1 MTDIN
6 SYVEYFRTLATEHK
20 EINDFYMMDINEP
33 LAVLRSNI
41 KYPSLIL
48 TSLSG
53 NFEASNLDN
62 ILDSINAGFLIVG
75 HLDQI
80 DDFSGELLV
89 RGRMKQIG
97 TDIIARMLHDH
108 MKCELLALKAIP
120 GFNINSVSYEMLGP
134 VFDNDF
140 GVMFSYKFLG
150 ICGLEFI
157 SSKWAFS
164 GNSVSDDVPQL

>member
-33 LAVLRSNI
+33 LDALRSNI
-41 KYPSLIL
+41 KYPALIL

-62 ILDSINAGFLIVG
+62 ILDLINGGFLILG
-75 HLDQI
+75 HLNQI
-80 DDFSGELLV
+80 DDFSGETELV
-89 RGRMKQIG
+89 SKMKQIG

-108 MKCELLALKAIP
+108 LKCEPLSLKAIP

-140 GVMFSYKFLG
+140 GVMYSFKLQDCLDLKFDST
-150 ICGLEFI
+150 IWSWE
-157 SSKWAFS
+157 
-164 GNSVSDDVPQL
+164 

>member
-6 SYVEYFRTLATEHK
+6 SYVEYFRTLAKEHK

-33 LAVLRSNI
+33 LDALRSSI
-41 KYPSLIL
+41 KYPALIL

-53 NFEASNLDN
+53 HFEASNLDN
-62 ILDSINAGFLIVG
+62 ILDVVNGGFLIIG

-80 DDFSGELLV
+80 DDFSGEMQLV
-89 RGRMKQIG
+89 SKMKQIG
-97 TDIIARMLHDH
+97 TDIIARMLHDYLE
-108 MKCELLALKAIP
+108 CEALALKAVP

-140 GVMFSYKFLG
+140 GVMFSFKLQDCLDLG
-150 ICGLEFI
+150 YDI
-157 SSKWAFS
+157 SKWF
-164 GNSVSDDVPQL
+164 NT

>member
-6 SYVEYFRTLATEHK
+6 SYVEYFRTIASEHK

-33 LAVLRSNI
+33 LAALRSNI
-41 KYPSLIL
+41 KYPALIL

-62 ILDSINAGFLIVG
+62 ILDLINGGFLIIG

-89 RGRMKQIG
+89 LGRMKQIG
-97 TDIIARMLHDH
+97 TDIISRMLHDYL
-108 MKCELLALKAIP
+108 KCELLTLKAIP

-134 VFDNDF
+134 VFDNDY
-140 GVMFSYKFLG
+140 GVMYSFKLQD
-150 ICGLEFI
+150 CLDLEFDP
-157 SSKWAFS
+157 SKWNMF
-164 GNSVSDDVPQL
+164 L

>member
-6 SYVEYFRTLATEHK
+6 NYVEYFRTLAREHK

-33 LAVLRSNI
+33 LDALRSNI
-41 KYPSLIL
+41 KYPALIL
-48 TSLSG
+48 TILSG

-62 ILDSINAGFLIVG
+62 ILDLINGGFLIIG

-80 DDFSGELLV
+80 DDFSGEMRLV
-89 RGRMKQIG
+89 SRMKQVG
-97 TDIIARMLHDH
+97 TDFIARMLHDF
-108 MKCELLALKAIP
+108 MKCEPLAVKAIP

-140 GVMFSYKFLG
+140 GVMFSFKLLDYLDFD
-150 ICGLEFI
+150 INP
-157 SSKWAFS
+157 SKWQKS
-164 GNSVSDDVPQL
+164 

>member
-6 SYVEYFRTLATEHK
+6 SYVEYFRTIASEHK

-33 LAVLRSNI
+33 LAALRSNI
-41 KYPSLIL
+41 KYPALIL

-62 ILDSINAGFLIVG
+62 ILDSINGGFLIIG
-75 HLDQI
+75 HLAQV
-80 DDFSGELLV
+80 DDFSTEMQLV
-89 RGRMKQIG
+89 SRMKQIG
-97 TDIIARMLHDH
+97 TDVIARMLHDQ

-120 GFNINSVSYEMLGP
+120 GFNVNSVSYEMLGP

-140 GVMFSYKFLG
+140 GLLFSFKIQDCLDLG
-150 ICGLEFI
+150 YNLEI
-157 SSKWAFS
+157 WKI
-164 GNSVSDDVPQL
+164 

>member
-6 SYVEYFRTLATEHK
+6 SYVEYFRTLAREHK

-33 LAVLRSNI
+33 LDALRSNI
-41 KYPSLIL
+41 KYPALIL

-62 ILDSINAGFLIVG
+62 ILDLINGGFLIIG

-80 DDFSGELLV
+80 DDFSGEMQLV
-89 RGRMKQIG
+89 SKMKQIG
-97 TDIIARMLHDH
+97 IDIISRMLHDQ
-108 MKCELLALKAIP
+108 MKCEPLALKAIP
-120 GFNINSVSYEMLGP
+120 GFSVNSVIYEMVGP

-140 GVMFSYKFLG
+140 GL
-150 ICGLEFI
+150 II
-157 SSKWAFS
+157 SFKLYDYLNLRYDPLSW
-164 GNSVSDDVPQL
+164 N

>member
-6 SYVEYFRTLATEHK
+6 SYVDYFRTLAREHK

-33 LAVLRSNI
+33 LDALRSNI
-41 KYPSLIL
+41 KYPALIL

-62 ILDSINAGFLIVG
+62 ILDLINAGFLIIG
-75 HLDQI
+75 HLDKI
-80 DDFSGELLV
+80 DDFSGEILILAK
-89 RGRMKQIG
+89 MKQIG

-108 MKCELLALKAIP
+108 MRCELLTMKAIP

-134 VFDNDF
+134 VFDNDL
-140 GVMFSYKFLG
+140 GVMYSFKLQD
-150 ICGLEFI
+150 CLDLEFDP
-157 SSKWAFS
+157 SKWNMF
-164 GNSVSDDVPQL
+164 L

>member
-6 SYVEYFRTLATEHK
+6 SYVEYFRTLAREHK

-33 LAVLRSNI
+33 LDALRSNI
-41 KYPSLIL
+41 KYPALIL

-62 ILDSINAGFLIVG
+62 ILDLINGGFLIIG
-75 HLDQI
+75 HLAQI
-80 DDFSGELLV
+80 DDFSGEMVLLSK
-89 RGRMKQIG
+89 MKQIG
-97 TDIIARMLHDH
+97 IDIIARMLYDH
-108 MKCELLALKAIP
+108 MKCEPLALKSIP

-140 GVMFSYKFLG
+140 GVLYSYKFLKCLVMEYNPA
-150 ICGLEFI
+150 IWL
-157 SSKWAFS
+157 K
-164 GNSVSDDVPQL
+164 D

>member
-6 SYVEYFRTLATEHK
+6 SYVEYFRILAQEHK

-33 LAVLRSNI
+33 LDALRSNI
-41 KYPSLIL
+41 NYPALIL

-62 ILDSINAGFLIVG
+62 ILDLINGGFLIIG

-80 DDFSGELLV
+80 DDFSGEMQLV
-89 RGRMKQIG
+89 SKMKEIG
-97 TDIIARMLHDH
+97 IDIIARMLYDH
-108 MKCELLALKAIP
+108 MKYEPIALKAIP
-120 GFNINSVSYEMLGP
+120 GFNINSVNYEILGP

-140 GVMFSYKFLG
+140 GIIFSLKFKDW
-150 ICGLEFI
+150 LEVEHD
-157 SSKWAFS
+157 SSKWKK
-164 GNSVSDDVPQL
+164 L

>member
-6 SYVEYFRTLATEHK
+6 SYVEYFRTIAQEHK

-33 LAVLRSNI
+33 LAALRSNI
-41 KYPSLIL
+41 KYPALIL

-62 ILDSINAGFLIVG
+62 ILDSINAGFLIIG

-89 RGRMKQIG
+89 LARMKQIG
-97 TDIIARMLHDH
+97 TDIIARMLHDY
-108 MKCELLALKAIP
+108 MKCELLTMKAIP

-140 GVMFSYKFLG
+140 GIFYSYK
-150 ICGLEFI
+150 IENSI
-157 SSKWAFS
+157 VMEYDSSNWRI
-164 GNSVSDDVPQL
+164 D

>member
-33 LAVLRSNI
+33 LNALRSNL
-41 KYPSLIL
+41 KYPALIL

-62 ILDSINAGFLIVG
+62 ILDLINGGFLIIG
-75 HLDQI
+75 HLAQV
-80 DDFSGELLV
+80 DDFSGEMQLV
-89 RGRMKQIG
+89 SKMKQIG
-97 TDIIARMLHDH
+97 IDIIARMLHDY
-108 MKCELLALKAIP
+108 MKCELLSLKAIP

-134 VFDNDF
+134 VFDNDY
-140 GVMFSYKFLG
+140 GVMFSFKLQCCLDIEYYPA
-150 ICGLEFI
+150 
-157 SSKWAFS
+157 KWDS
-164 GNSVSDDVPQL
+164 

>member
-1 MTDIN
+1 MADIN
-6 SYVEYFRTLATEHK
+6 SYVEYFRTLAREHK

-33 LAVLRSNI
+33 LDALRSTI
-41 KYPSLIL
+41 KYPALIL

-62 ILDSINAGFLIVG
+62 ILDSVNGGFLIIG
-75 HLDQI
+75 HLNQI

-89 RGRMKQIG
+89 LAKMKQIG

-108 MKCELLALKAIP
+108 MRCELLTLKAIP

-140 GVMFSYKFLG
+140 GVLYSFSFHSCITLDYDQ
-150 ICGLEFI
+150 EM
-157 SSKWAFS
+157 WE
-164 GNSVSDDVPQL
+164 P

>member
-6 SYVEYFRTLATEHK
+6 SFVDYFRTLAREHK

-33 LAVLRSNI
+33 LAALRSNI
-41 KYPSLIL
+41 KYPALIL

-62 ILDSINAGFLIVG
+62 ILDLINGGFLIIG

-80 DDFSGELLV
+80 DDFSGEMQLV
-89 RGRMKQIG
+89 SKMKQIG
-97 TDIIARMLHDH
+97 TDLIARMLHDY
-108 MKCELLALKAIP
+108 MKCELLALSAIP

-134 VFDNDF
+134 VFDNDY
-140 GVMFSYKFLG
+140 GVMFMYKLQECTDFTLN
-150 ICGLEFI
+150 L
-157 SSKWAFS
+157 SNW
-164 GNSVSDDVPQL
+164 NSL

>member
-6 SYVEYFRTLATEHK
+6 SYVEYFRTIASEHK

-33 LAVLRSNI
+33 LAALRSKI
-41 KYPSLIL
+41 KYPALIL

-62 ILDSINAGFLIVG
+62 ILDVVNGGFLIIG
-75 HLDQI
+75 HLEQV

-89 RGRMKQIG
+89 LARMKQIG
-97 TDIIARMLHDH
+97 TDIIARMLHGH
-108 MKCELLALKAIP
+108 MRCELLTQKAIP
-120 GFNINSVSYEMLGP
+120 GFNINSVSYEILGP

-140 GVMFSYKFLG
+140 GVLYTFNLIDCLS
-150 ICGLEFI
+150 LEN
-157 SSKWAFS
+157 
-164 GNSVSDDVPQL
+164 NSAIWNRL